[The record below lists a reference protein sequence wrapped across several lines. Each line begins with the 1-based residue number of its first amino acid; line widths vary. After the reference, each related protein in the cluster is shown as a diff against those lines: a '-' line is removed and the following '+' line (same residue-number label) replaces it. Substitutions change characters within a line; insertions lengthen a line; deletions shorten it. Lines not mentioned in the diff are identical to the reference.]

1 MEENKKKVPNTT
13 ITRNTAE
20 FSQMTENIY
29 ETVALLSKRANQ
41 IATKEKKELNKRIE
55 EFSMGNDGLEEYFEN
70 REQIDVVRHY
80 EQMPKPVLTATDEYL
95 ENKLYYRNPAKEDL
109 QQQKMEAL
117 ENEVIAEQK

>member
-80 EQMPKPVLTATDEYL
+80 EQMPQPVLTATDEYL
-95 ENKLYYRNPAKEDL
+95 EKKLYYRNPAKEDL

>member
-1 MEENKKKVPNTT
+1 MEEIKKKVPNTT

-29 ETVALLSKRANQ
+29 ETVAMLSKRANQ

-55 EFSMGNDGLEEYFEN
+55 EFAMGSDGMEEYFEN
-70 REQIDVVRHY
+70 REQIDVVRHF

-95 ENKLYYRNPAKEDL
+95 EHKLYYRNPAKEDL
-109 QQQKMEAL
+109 KQQKMEAL